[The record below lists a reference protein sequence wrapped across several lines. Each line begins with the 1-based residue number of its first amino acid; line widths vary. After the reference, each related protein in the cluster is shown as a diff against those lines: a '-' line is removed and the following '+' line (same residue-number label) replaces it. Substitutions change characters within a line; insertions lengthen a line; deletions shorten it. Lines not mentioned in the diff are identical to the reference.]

1 METKNNIND
10 IKINVEKIALIFEG
24 GGMRAAFS
32 CGISNTL
39 LENGIYF
46 DYVAGISAGSS
57 MTVNYI
63 ARDMVRTKRSFV
75 ELAADPNFGGWK
87 TFLRGKGF
95 FNSEYI
101 YEHTS
106 MPGQALPLD
115 FDFFMANPTK
125 FRIIAYD
132 LEADAPRVF
141 ANGDI
146 KELADLMKIVRS
158 SSSLPIFMPPTYYE
172 GKTYYDGGVLGGIPL
187 DIAIEE
193 GYDRFFIIRTQER
206 SYRKKPVKHPGLI
219 KWFFRKH
226 PGLVDR
232 ILTRPQVYN
241 DTCDLID
248 SLEAQGK
255 AYVVYPEDMKVSNRE
270 KNVDVL
276 EGLYRQGLDIGK
288 RDLEKWKKFID
299 G

>member
-1 METKNNIND
+1 
-10 IKINVEKIALIFEG
+10 
-24 GGMRAAFS
+24 MRAAFY
-32 CGISNTL
+32 CGISYTL
-39 LENGIYF
+39 LEKGLYF

-132 LEADAPRVF
+132 LEANRPRVF

-146 KELADLMKIVRS
+146 KELSDLMKIVRS
-158 SSSLPIFMPPTYYE
+158 SSSLPIIMPPTHYE
-172 GKTYYDGGVLGGIPL
+172 GKIYYDGGVLGGIPL

-193 GYDRFFIIRTQER
+193 GYDKFFIIRTQES

-219 KWFFRKH
+219 SWYFRKY
-226 PGLVDR
+226 PGLIDR
-232 ILTRPQVYN
+232 ILKRPQVYN

-248 SLEAQGK
+248 RLEAQGK
-255 AYVVYPEDMKVSNRE
+255 AYVVYPEDMKVTNRE
-270 KNVDVL
+270 KNVEVL

-288 RDLEKWKKFID
+288 RDLEKWKKFIND
-299 G
+299 